1 MKPRKADM
9 PEVDLLD
16 FVRTCKRVA
25 KQALGKHADEPATG
39 GFARWVHLVTHVIES
54 KTSTA
59 TGRQRTAWST

>member
-25 KQALGKHADEPATG
+25 KQALGKHAGEPATG
-39 GFARWVHLVTHVIES
+39 RFARWVYLVTHRKQTRNERLICWIDE
-54 KTSTA
+54 
-59 TGRQRTAWST
+59 